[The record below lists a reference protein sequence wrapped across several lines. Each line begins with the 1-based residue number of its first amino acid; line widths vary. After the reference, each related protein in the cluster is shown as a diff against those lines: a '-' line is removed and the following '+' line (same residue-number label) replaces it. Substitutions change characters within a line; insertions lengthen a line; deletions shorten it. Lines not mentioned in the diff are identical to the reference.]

1 MASVWKIY
9 VSRVTTVAMMSEAKS
24 GRVELSVR
32 LLNALCVFAATDEE
46 SIYGLGERQCR
57 IGICTYT
64 IDCGLSKAYASA
76 IYARASTA
84 SASCS
89 GLLIPRIALVMPGIS
104 IVARMV

>member
-32 LLNALCVFAATDEE
+32 LLSALCVFAATDEE

-57 IGICTYT
+57 IGICTY
-64 IDCGLSKAYASA
+64 INCGLSKAYAGA

-89 GLLIPRIALVMPGIS
+89 GLLIPRIALVMPGIP